1 MVFGKRRRGLANSG
15 EEEGPALENATRDH
29 DAATELLPRPLF
41 AVAVVLVCFVLLQV
55 LTVLFSFLLGFSY
68 ALAPAFIV
76 GGIVPA
82 LLVARWMA
90 RSPRACLRLF
100 PVRPL
105 PLVFCFGASFSFVVL
120 QYNVASL
127 IEKLFPMPT
136 WIQDFLIEIIRV
148 RSFAE
153 FIKVASGV
161 VVAAAVAE
169 ELLFRGVLQGSL
181 ENRYGRWPGILL
193 TSLLFA
199 LLHDPWR
206 FVPILFIGGLFGYL
220 VSRGHS
226 IYYGMV
232 AHAITNSTSVAGGN
246 LFGIKPGKEIYLPL
260 SFVVLMIALFI
271 VSIWGFVRSTQREV
285 PVSPPPS
292 VLEKSPRQVGDNSQ
306 HFESQ

>member
-1 MVFGKRRRGLANSG
+1 MVFGKRQGGLANSG
-15 EEEGPALENATRDH
+15 EEEGPALDGAIRND
-29 DAATELLPRPLF
+29 DAAHELLPRPLF

-55 LTVLFSFLLGFSY
+55 LTVLFSFLLGISY

-105 PLVFCFGASFSFVVL
+105 PLVFCLGASFSFVVL

-127 IEKLFPMPT
+127 IEKLFPMPA
-136 WIQDFLIEIIRV
+136 WIQDFLVEITRV

-181 ENRYGRWPGILL
+181 ENRYGRWRGILL

-246 LFGIKPGKEIYLPL
+246 LFGVRPGKEIHLPL
-260 SFVVLMIALFI
+260 SFVLLMVALFMI
-271 VSIWGFVRSTQREV
+271 SIWGFVRSTRFVRSTQEET
-285 PVSPPPS
+285 P
-292 VLEKSPRQVGDNSQ
+292 LTPRPQV
-306 HFESQ
+306 

>member
-1 MVFGKRRRGLANSG
+1 MVFGKRQRGPANRD
-15 EEEGPALENATRDH
+15 EEEGPALESAIRH
-29 DAATELLPRPLF
+29 DDAPEDLLPRPLF

-55 LTVLFSFLLGFSY
+55 LTLLFSFLLGVSY

-82 LLVARWMA
+82 LAVARWMA
-90 RSPRACLRLF
+90 RSPRECLRLF
-100 PVRPL
+100 PIRPL
-105 PLVFCFGASFSFVVL
+105 PLVFCIAASFSFVVL

-136 WIQDFLIEIIRV
+136 WIQDFLIEITRV
-148 RSFAE
+148 RSLAE
-153 FIKVASGV
+153 FVRVASGV
-161 VVAAAVAE
+161 VIAAAIAE
-169 ELLFRGVLQGSL
+169 ELLFRGLLQSSL

-206 FVPILFIGGLFGYL
+206 FIPILFIGGLFGFL

-246 LFGIKPGKEIYLPL
+246 LFGVKPGKDIYLPL
-260 SFVVLMIALFI
+260 SFVVLMVALFI
-271 VSIWGFVRSTQREV
+271 ISIWGFVRSTH
-285 PVSPPPS
+285 S
-292 VLEKSPRQVGDNSQ
+292 VRSAQKTLLAARNLQ
-306 HFESQ
+306 F